1 MEPQRNAIIRQ
12 YMHPHKSCQN
22 DTTNLSQ
29 GYNQVYFVLNT
40 AILEKSQRIFSVS
53 SKVFKKVLKVI
64 VRIIYISQEKS
75 YNHPKT
81 VSNIHKCLHF
91 KWNKFCPQNYQVC
104 KFCIIL
110 CNCRTFKFCRNSQ
123 ENLTQ
128 KKHENLVCLTYN
140 SCT

>member
-40 AILEKSQRIFSVS
+40 AILKKSQRIFSVS
-53 SKVFKKVLKVI
+53 SEVFKTVLKVT
-64 VRIIYISQEKS
+64 VRIIHISQEKS

-91 KWNKFCPQNYQVC
+91 KWNKFCPKNYQVC

-110 CNCRTFKFCRNSQ
+110 CNYSQ

-128 KKHENLVCLTYN
+128 KKHENLVRLTYN